1 MSSVNIL
8 IKENIKYETEY
19 ELDYSSL
26 RIILADVA
34 PLYPNF
40 ETWLNFSFRRN
51 LSSDERQLVL
61 AYSGNQI
68 AGVALLKN
76 TFDEKKISTLYTCP
90 QFRGQHVGDNLIE
103 LALAELDN
111 ADTFITVSKERNEEL
126 YPLLK
131 SKGFKLSQSIDDLY
145 REGNTE
151 HFYKL

>member
-76 TFDEKKISTLYTCP
+76 TFDEKKN
-90 QFRGQHVGDNLIE
+90 QHI
-103 LALAELDN
+103 
-111 ADTFITVSKERNEEL
+111 I
-126 YPLLK
+126 YMP
-131 SKGFKLSQSIDDLY
+131 SI
-145 REGNTE
+145 
-151 HFYKL
+151 

>member
-1 MSSVNIL
+1 
-8 IKENIKYETEY
+8 
-19 ELDYSSL
+19 
-26 RIILADVA
+26 
-34 PLYPNF
+34 
-40 ETWLNFSFRRN
+40 
-51 LSSDERQLVL
+51 
-61 AYSGNQI
+61 
-68 AGVALLKN
+68 
-76 TFDEKKISTLYTCP
+76 
-90 QFRGQHVGDNLIE
+90 LIE

>member
-1 MSSVNIL
+1 MDGINVL
-8 IKENIKYETEY
+8 MKESIEYETKSI
-19 ELDYSSL
+19 LNFPSL
-26 RIILADVA
+26 RNFLVDVA

-40 ETWLNFSFRRN
+40 ESWLNFSFIRN
-51 LSSDERQLVL
+51 INSDERQLIL

-76 TFDEKKISTLYTCP
+76 TLNEKKISTLYTCP
-90 QFRGQHVGDNLIE
+90 EFRGQGIGSNLIK
-103 LALAELDN
+103 LALTELDS
-111 ADTFITVSKERNEEL
+111 ADTFITVSKERNEDL

-131 SKGFKLSQSIDDLY
+131 SRGFKLSQSIDHLY